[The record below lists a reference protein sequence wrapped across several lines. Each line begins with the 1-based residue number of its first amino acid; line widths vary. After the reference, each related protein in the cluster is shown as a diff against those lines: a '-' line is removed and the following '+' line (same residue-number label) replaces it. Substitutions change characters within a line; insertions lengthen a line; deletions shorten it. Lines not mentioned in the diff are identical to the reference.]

1 MMCRI
6 DLTIT
11 DADYE
16 TTRDLPKRMTAS
28 RLLRGFLTAI
38 RTTDR
43 EWEKLLKQD
52 DELRETKEWVRDHI
66 VGKFL

>member
-16 TTRDLPKRMTAS
+16 TTRDLPGRMTAS
-28 RLLRGFLTAI
+28 KLLRGLLTAL
-38 RTTDR
+38 RTTDK
-43 EWEKLLKQD
+43 EWEKLLKSD
-52 DELRETKEWVRDHI
+52 DELRETKEWVRERVI
-66 VGKFL
+66 SKFM